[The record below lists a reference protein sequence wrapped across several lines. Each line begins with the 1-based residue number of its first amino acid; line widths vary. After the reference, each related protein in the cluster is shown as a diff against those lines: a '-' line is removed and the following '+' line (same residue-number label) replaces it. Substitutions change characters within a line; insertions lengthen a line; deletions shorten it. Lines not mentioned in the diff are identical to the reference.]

1 MAHRFLPK
9 LLLASQ
15 IACVGWPAAAQSAML
30 ELTFQGGSEDD
41 VAYARVATGLEL
53 GSPLDAQGFQT
64 ALAAIRR
71 TDRFR
76 WVEGGLEPGPMGV
89 RAWVRLDPWPAVEH
103 LAWRGDAKRAVVQKQ
118 IRGLRTGMRPG
129 DFRLATWSQELQ
141 TRLVEAGYPAA
152 RVTWS
157 REQADRT
164 LAITVALGPGSLVQR
179 VEVTGNPAPYTAA
192 DLLRY
197 SKLQPGHSLWTPA
210 LQLETARNLN
220 KVLHAHHRYEAQV
233 DLDWDGRGTLRLG
246 VVSGPRVQLV
256 AEGDGLGWT
265 TSLSDLV
272 PLTRTERY
280 SPELLDEGD
289 RRIIRFLRNQGY
301 LDAQV
306 GHRREVV
313 RNDPGGYQEVKLT
326 YSIHK
331 GERSHLDRVVFQ
343 GNQAMATADLERA
356 AALPGRFLGLG
367 APLAT
372 PVLLDALED
381 RVKAFY
387 LARGYPD
394 TTLRR
399 ELSRRE
405 GRNELHFTIQEG
417 PQRLLK
423 WLRLELPPGGFGAP
437 WTLGE
442 CLPLILSERPVRVG
456 GGEETRVYH
465 SDRREMETVAGTLT
479 SAGEAGGPVVFTL
492 TLSQPIPLLKGDLT
506 RVYTALKQQRLPA
519 LGVVRAVVRLNLEA
533 IPATGSGATGSQAA
547 GGDGGTGVRIQ
558 VPAQPLEQV
567 QRLVVTGSD
576 KTRARAVLRETQ
588 LRPGAPMDTDQLTR
602 AQARLSYLGAFQR
615 VDLRSLAEERGGQPE
630 APVALPMTAEVD
642 DQLAA
647 AKQTPAGPKAPA
659 SGSGPSPANPAADA
673 SASPSANGAAKSPAD
688 TSASPS
694 ADGAAKSPADTSA
707 SPSADGAAKPPADAS
722 ASPSAD
728 GPAKPPADASAKPSV
743 GTPARA
749 GAPAPW
755 KEGDLLL
762 GLEERPSYVVT
773 NSFGYDRSQGY
784 YVGFGVQQLNVGGM
798 GRTIDYN
805 IRAGNGTIQNPTLA
819 RLFPTGTYNR
829 SVDSFSVGYTDPW
842 FDLGPLRNWLP
853 DRTQYHTE
861 AAYIQEQQ
869 ALYLIHRRR
878 VLNSLQ
884 WSLTPQVSFQLGHRW
899 ERVDVASAIVG
910 ISTDELAIVARYPTH
925 AIISAPFAQLARDTR
940 DNAFDPTR
948 GTYSAAR
955 VEFANQLFLTSAN
968 SSFVKVDLKHQWTW
982 PVGYR
987 AKDGVVALG
996 LHLGIAKPTASSASN
1011 LPLSERFFAGGPFSF
1026 RGVEPDALGVQTPIP
1041 LRYTTGSQ
1049 AGQEELDG
1057 NGQPI
1062 TYKTPV
1068 GGQALALINLEYRF
1082 PLVRPSVWGEVF
1094 VDSGQVYESISRQP
1108 AQPGV
1113 DGAASTP
1120 ATGYPPFRTA
1130 LGLGLI
1136 FKIGIPLKIEYAQD
1150 VSRILGRPRSQDDV
1164 DTQLKSVLISAG
1176 FQF

>member
-15 IACVGWPAAAQSAML
+15 IACVGWPAAAQTGLL
-30 ELTFQGGSEDD
+30 ELTFQGGGEDD

-76 WVEGGLEPGPMGV
+76 RVEGGLEPGPMGV

-103 LAWRGDAKRAVVQKQ
+103 LAWRGDAKQAVVQKQ

-129 DFRLATWSQELQ
+129 EFRLATWSQELQ
-141 TRLVEAGYPAA
+141 AHLVEAGYPAA

-164 LAITVALGPGSLVQR
+164 LAITVALGAGSVVQR

-220 KVLHAHHRYEAQV
+220 KVLHGHHRYEAQV

-246 VVSGPRVQLV
+246 VASGPRVQLV

-272 PLTRTERY
+272 PLTRAERY

-289 RRIIRFLRNQGY
+289 RRIIRFLRNQGF

-306 GHRREVV
+306 GHRREVI
-313 RNDPGGYQEVKLT
+313 RNDPGGYQEVRLT

-356 AALPGRFLGLG
+356 AALPGGFLGLG
-367 APLAT
+367 APRAT
-372 PVLLDALED
+372 PDLLDALED

-399 ELSRRE
+399 ELDRRD
-405 GRNELHFTIQEG
+405 GRNELSFTIQEG
-417 PQRLLK
+417 PRRLLK

-442 CLPLILSERPVRVG
+442 CLPLILSDKPVRVG
-456 GGEETRVYH
+456 GGEETRVFH
-465 SDRREMETVAGTLT
+465 SDRREMESVAGTLT

-533 IPATGSGATGSQAA
+533 LPATGGGANGSQVA
-547 GGDGGTGVRIQ
+547 GSDGGTGVRIQ
-558 VPAQPLEQV
+558 VPAQPLEKV
-567 QRLVVTGSD
+567 QRLVVSGSD

-615 VDLRSLAEERGGQPE
+615 VDLRSLAEEGGGQPE

-647 AKQTPAGPKAPA
+647 SGQTPAGPKAPA
-659 SGSGPSPANPAADA
+659 SGSGPSPASQAADA
-673 SASPSANGAAKSPAD
+673 SASAPAD
-688 TSASPS
+688 EA
-694 ADGAAKSPADTSA
+694 
-707 SPSADGAAKPPADAS
+707 
-722 ASPSAD
+722 
-728 GPAKPPADASAKPSV
+728 AKPPADASAKPV
-743 GTPARA
+743 AGTPARA

-773 NSFGYDRSQGY
+773 NAFGYDRSQGY

-910 ISTDELAIVARYPTH
+910 ISTDELAIVARYPTRTT
-925 AIISAPFAQLARDTR
+925 ISAPFAQLARDTR

-996 LHLGIAKPTASSASN
+996 LHLGIAKPTASSANN

-1026 RGVEPDALGVQTPIP
+1026 RGVEPDALGVQTSIP

-1049 AGQEELDG
+1049 AGQEELDA

-1082 PLVRPSVWGEVF
+1082 PVVRPSVWGEVF

-1113 DGAASTP
+1113 DGAASIP

>member
-15 IACVGWPAAAQSAML
+15 IACVGWPAAAQTGLL
-30 ELTFQGGSEDD
+30 ELTFQGGGEDD

-76 WVEGGLEPGPMGV
+76 RVEGGLEPGPMGV

-103 LAWRGDAKRAVVQKQ
+103 LAWRGDAKQAVVQKQ

-129 DFRLATWSQELQ
+129 EFRLATWSQELQ
-141 TRLVEAGYPAA
+141 AHLVEAGYPAA

-164 LAITVALGPGSLVQR
+164 LAITVALGAGSVVQR

-220 KVLHAHHRYEAQV
+220 KVLHGHHRYEAQV

-272 PLTRTERY
+272 PLTRAERY

-289 RRIIRFLRNQGY
+289 RRIIRFLRNQGF

-306 GHRREVV
+306 GHRREVI
-313 RNDPGGYQEVKLT
+313 RNDPGGYQEVRLT

-356 AALPGRFLGLG
+356 AALPGGFLGLG
-367 APLAT
+367 APRAT
-372 PVLLDALED
+372 PDLLDALED

-399 ELSRRE
+399 ELDRRD
-405 GRNELHFTIQEG
+405 GRNELSFTIQEG
-417 PQRLLK
+417 PRRLLK

-442 CLPLILSERPVRVG
+442 CLPLILSDKPVRVG
-456 GGEETRVYH
+456 GGEETRVFH
-465 SDRREMETVAGTLT
+465 SDRREMESVAGTLT

-533 IPATGSGATGSQAA
+533 LPATGGGANGSQVA
-547 GGDGGTGVRIQ
+547 GSDGGTGVRIQ
-558 VPAQPLEQV
+558 VPAQPLEKV
-567 QRLVVTGSD
+567 QRLVVSGSD

-615 VDLRSLAEERGGQPE
+615 VDLRSLAEEGGGQPE

-647 AKQTPAGPKAPA
+647 SGQTPAGPKAPA
-659 SGSGPSPANPAADA
+659 SGSGPSPASQAADA
-673 SASPSANGAAKSPAD
+673 SASAPAD
-688 TSASPS
+688 EA
-694 ADGAAKSPADTSA
+694 
-707 SPSADGAAKPPADAS
+707 
-722 ASPSAD
+722 
-728 GPAKPPADASAKPSV
+728 AKPPADASAKPV
-743 GTPARA
+743 AGTPARA

-773 NSFGYDRSQGY
+773 NAFGYDRSQGY

-910 ISTDELAIVARYPTH
+910 ISTDELAIVARYPTRTT
-925 AIISAPFAQLARDTR
+925 ISAPFAQLARDTR

-996 LHLGIAKPTASSASN
+996 LHLGIAKPTASSANN

-1026 RGVEPDALGVQTPIP
+1026 RGVEPDALGVQTSIP

-1049 AGQEELDG
+1049 AGQEELDA

-1082 PLVRPSVWGEVF
+1082 PVVRPSVWGEVF

-1113 DGAASTP
+1113 DGAASIP